1 MTLPHA
7 LFSVSLTSD
16 IWSGRAKQDYISV
29 VAHYVNTKWELQK
42 RIIGFE
48 LLEVAH
54 TGANIAQ
61 VVINVVAN
69 FGLTEKI
76 FAITLDNA
84 SSNTTA
90 MEDITPVFSV

>member
-1 MTLPHA
+1 M
-7 LFSVSLTSD
+7 
-16 IWSGRAKQDYISV
+16 
-29 VAHYVNTKWELQK
+29 VAHYVNTKWEIQK

-69 FGLTEKI
+69 FGLTDKI
-76 FAITLDNA
+76 FAVTLDNA

-90 MEDITPVFSV
+90 MEDITPIFSVYAASFLLHQLVPAISLILLLNVL